1 MFTQIK
7 TSSKNRE
14 NVVELTRKFNLGA
27 ENVIARIAL
36 AYSLQS
42 GEKFSPLD
50 IKDSG
55 GKEYSRNVLFG
66 SFYPVYLSMVC
77 TLYQI
82 PDTDKDIPRY
92 FKLHLDDG
100 LEKAQRHSGD
110 LKPRPFSVVHVSD
123 KQMGVGGINSWGTWP
138 LQDYQIPYKD
148 HQFTFVIK
156 PL

>member
-7 TSSKNRE
+7 TSTKNRE

-42 GEKFSPLD
+42 GVRFSPLD

-55 GKEYSRNVLFG
+55 GKEYSKNVLFG
-66 SFYPVYLSMVC
+66 SYFPVYLSMVC
-77 TLYQI
+77 TLYQVS
-82 PDTDKDIPRY
+82 DADKNIPRY

-100 LEKAQRHSGD
+100 LERIAKDVKENPNLLGYD
-110 LKPRPFSVVHVSD
+110 YLFD
-123 KQMGVGGINSWGTWP
+123 KINDG
-138 LQDYQIPYKD
+138 LAAIG
-148 HQFTFVIK
+148 
-156 PL
+156 